1 MKYGMKQHLAY
12 MMKAEQKDLLQIQS
26 YMKDMFVG
34 RPTEEVVKAYNSI
47 RQSRGSEIYTL
58 EGIKQEIVA
67 CLESED
73 PEIGCIP
80 LLRVSAFGCF
90 ENQESRT

>member
-26 YMKDMFVG
+26 YMKDMFSG
-34 RPTEEVVKAYNSI
+34 KPTDEVFKATDSI
-47 RQSRGSEIYTL
+47 RRTLGMKKYTL
-58 EGIKQEIVA
+58 KSIKQEIVA